1 MTCKEMME
9 KLDLKLLDE
18 GVALDRDVR
27 FGFCCDLL
35 SWVMTRACEG
45 TAWITV
51 MTHMNVVA
59 VAALL
64 DLSCVI
70 VPESIEVEQDVI
82 DKALEEGIPVFASEK
97 TGFELAGQ
105 LYALGLTRPEK
116 G

>member
-1 MTCKEMME
+1 MQVTCKEMME
-9 KLDLKLLDE
+9 DLGLKLLDE
-18 GVALDRDVR
+18 GVSLDGEAR

-51 MTHMNVVA
+51 MTHMNVIA

-70 VPESIEVEQDVI
+70 IPESIEVDQGVL
-82 DKALEEGIPVFASEK
+82 DKALEEGIPVFSA
-97 TGFELAGQ
+97 
-105 LYALGLTRPEK
+105 TRPALSWPDCCMPRA
-116 G
+116 